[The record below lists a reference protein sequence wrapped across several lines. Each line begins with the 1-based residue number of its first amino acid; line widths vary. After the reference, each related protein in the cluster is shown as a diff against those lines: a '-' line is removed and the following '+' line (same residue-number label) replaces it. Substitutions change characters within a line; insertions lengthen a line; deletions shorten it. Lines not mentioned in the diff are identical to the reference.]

1 MNRNNYLKLFI
12 MTRKRVFYGIL
23 ITLFIILSGA
33 AIYMNSVL
41 PIITG
46 YAAKTLCSDI
56 FISDRTQQD
65 VESIDMNFSFIKFTK
80 NKVDFT
86 EKSVISRLLWGKSK
100 AIYRDGF
107 GVTVLTEIPES
118 ILRKTFYP
126 YNILPGY
133 SQDTIAWPLGDVLT
147 GPLSGINMEEL
158 KNISKRLITDNAYS
172 GDAFAFMVLYKGIP
186 VAEAYKPQFNQ
197 QTRFLSWSMAKSFT
211 NTLVGIMVK
220 QGIMDISAP
229 IGIKEWQGD
238 ERSKITLNDLLQ
250 MQSGLKWN
258 EDYGSRSDVNLMLFT
273 KADKGEFAISQSL
286 EYPAGTHWYYSSG
299 NVNLVTRLIRK
310 QFKEDSL
317 YYSFVHTQL
326 FNRIGAP
333 DIVFEVDP
341 SGTFIGSAY
350 LYATAR
356 DYARFG
362 LLYLND
368 GVFNGERIL
377 PEGWV
382 KYTTTPASDSKGQY
396 GAFFWLNLSNE
407 YPSAPKD
414 MFSAE
419 GHDGQ
424 QIFIIPSKEM
434 VIVVVGYSPRS
445 HSMDF
450 DRLLADILKTVND

>member
-1 MNRNNYLKLFI
+1 

-23 ITLFIILSGA
+23 ITLLLILSGA

-41 PIITG
+41 PIVTG

-56 FISDRTQQD
+56 FISARTQQD

-80 NKVDFT
+80 NKVDFN

-107 GVTVLTEIPES
+107 GATVLTGTPEAT
-118 ILRKTFYP
+118 LRKTGYP
-126 YNILPGY
+126 HNIQPGY
-133 SQDTIAWPLGDVLT
+133 SQDTIAWPLGNVFT
-147 GPLSGINMEEL
+147 CKQSGVNLGEL
-158 KNISKRLITDNAYS
+158 NNISKRLITDNAYN
-172 GDAFAFMVLYKGIP
+172 GNAFAFMVLYKGVP

-197 QTRFLSWSMAKSFT
+197 NTRFLSWSMAKSFT

-220 QGIMDISAP
+220 QGLMDISAP
-229 IGIKEWQGD
+229 VGIKEWQAD
-238 ERSKITLNDLLQ
+238 DRSKITLNDLLQ

-273 KADKGEFAISQSL
+273 KADKGEYAISQPL

-299 NVNLVTRLIRK
+299 NVNLTTRLIRE
-310 QFKEDSL
+310 QFKDDSL
-317 YYSFVHTQL
+317 YYLFAHNQL
-326 FNRIGAP
+326 FNRIGTP
-333 DIVFEVDP
+333 DVVFEVDP

-396 GAFFWLNLSNE
+396 GAFFWLNLSNAV
-407 YPSAPKD
+407 PSAPQD

-424 QIFIIPSKEM
+424 QIFIIPSKE
-434 VIVVVGYSPRS
+434 IVVVVLGCSPRS
-445 HSMDF
+445 NSMNF
-450 DRLLADILKTVND
+450 DRLLADILKTVNN

>member
-1 MNRNNYLKLFI
+1 

-23 ITLFIILSGA
+23 ITVLLVLAGA
-33 AIYMNSVL
+33 AIYLNSLL

-46 YAAKTLCSDI
+46 YAAKNLCSDV
-56 FISDRTQQD
+56 FVSARTPQD
-65 VESIDMNFSFIKFTK
+65 VESTDLNFSFIKLTK
-80 NKVDFT
+80 NKVSFDQ
-86 EKSVISRLLWGKSK
+86 KSVKSSFLWRRSK

-107 GVTVLTEIPES
+107 GVTLLRDIPEKT
-118 ILRKTFYP
+118 LRSEGYP
-126 YNILPGY
+126 HAVKPGY
-133 SQDTIAWPLGDVLT
+133 SQDTIAWPLGDIVKGT
-147 GPLSGINMEEL
+147 PEGINAEGL

-172 GDAFAFMVLYKGIP
+172 GDAFAFMVLYKGVP
-186 VAEAYKPQFNQ
+186 VAEAYKPQFNEH
-197 QTRFLSWSMAKSFT
+197 TRFLSWSMAKSFT
-211 NTLVGIMVK
+211 NALTGILVKEGKMNIM
-220 QGIMDISAP
+220 AP
-229 IGIKEWQGD
+229 AGLKEWQGD

-258 EDYGSRSDVNLMLFT
+258 EDYGSRSDVNLMLHNEGDM
-273 KADKGEFAISQSL
+273 AAYAIDQPSEF
-286 EYPAGTHWYYSSG
+286 PTGTHWYYSSG
-299 NVNLVTRLIRK
+299 TANIVSYLIRK
-310 QFKEDSL
+310 QFSNDTT
-317 YYSFVHTQL
+317 YYKYVHTQL

-341 SGTFIGSAY
+341 SGTMVGSSY

-382 KYTTTPASDSKGQY
+382 KYTTTPAADSKDKY
-396 GAFFWLNLSNE
+396 GAFFWLNLAGEN
-407 YPSAPKD
+407 PSAPKD

-434 VIVVVGYSPRS
+434 VIVVLGYSPGS
-445 HSMDF
+445 HRMDF
-450 DRLLADILKTVND
+450 DTLLTDILKTVNN